1 MGPAGPGE
9 RFCQTN
15 LGFSNGGLG
24 LGLALVPRQYWPW
37 SLGWGRVE
45 ETSKCKIS
53 EERIISLNEAHIYG
67 HDSKESGLVG
77 PR

>member
-1 MGPAGPGE
+1 MGLAGAGRGFARPTLD
-9 RFCQTN
+9 FQ
-15 LGFSNGGLG
+15 LGFWVLVWLLFPGHIGLG
-24 LGLALVPRQYWPW
+24 FLA
-37 SLGWGRVE
+37 GGRVE

-67 HDSKESGLVG
+67 YERKGSGTVG